1 MTPASFVS
9 PPAVNVHLSHMRYYK
24 CRLDLHVDVEVEV
37 KVEVDIVVGVVVIV
51 GVGVVVG
58 ADVDELLLKKTK
70 HIIYKRKRDEIL
82 RPYPIC
88 FIPSKISCWWPNEV
102 IPISFRSVRFISLRI
117 SKVISFLL
125 NTSL

>member
-1 MTPASFVS
+1 
-9 PPAVNVHLSHMRYYK
+9 MRYYK
-24 CRLDLHVDVEVEV
+24 CRLDLLVDVEVEV
-37 KVEVDIVVGVVVIV
+37 KVEVKVDIVVGVVVVVSV
-51 GVGVVVG
+51 GEVVG

-88 FIPSKISCWWPNEV
+88 FIPSKISCWWPNEA

-117 SKVISFLL
+117 SNVISFFL

>member
-1 MTPASFVS
+1 MS

-82 RPYPIC
+82 C
-88 FIPSKISCWWPNEV
+88 FIASKISCWWPNEV
-102 IPISFRSVRFISLRI
+102 IPISFRLVRFISLRI